1 MTGGL
6 MFVKNCR
13 MCASERLALFLDLGE
28 MPPADQFLHKHQLSE
43 HRDAYPLQVAVCE
56 ECGLIQLNYVVP
68 LEILYCDDYPY
79 ESSTTTLPRIPHT
92 SRSLPRQTPAH
103 KLRFTLMTAA
113 RLHLNNEF
121 RK

>member
-1 MTGGL
+1 

-28 MPPADQFLHKHQLSE
+28 MPPADQFLHRHQLGE

-68 LEILYCDDYPY
+68 PEILYCDDYPY
-79 ESSTTTLPRIPHT
+79 ESSTTSAGRRHWGEFA
-92 SRSLPRQTPAH
+92 R
-103 KLRFTLMTAA
+103 TATA
-113 RLHLNNEF
+113 CSA
-121 RK
+121 